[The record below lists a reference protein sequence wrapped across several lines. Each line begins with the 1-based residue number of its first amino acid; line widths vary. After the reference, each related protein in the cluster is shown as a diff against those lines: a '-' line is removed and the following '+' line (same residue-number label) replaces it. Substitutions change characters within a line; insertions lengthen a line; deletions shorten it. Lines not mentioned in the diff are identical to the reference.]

1 MAPPLHTLWNLD
13 SLIEPCLRAH
23 VSRNDSVQHVIVRFS
38 EVQDM
43 RYSYTPVLL
52 AAALSLT
59 ALALPPAAQAAS
71 TAASA
76 YSYRAAA
83 PRTRHARHTSTFVP
97 PAATAQVPEVGDSSC
112 HLAINDN
119 FGVVNGGK
127 HYTAMCGAR

>member
-1 MAPPLHTLWNLD
+1 
-13 SLIEPCLRAH
+13 
-23 VSRNDSVQHVIVRFS
+23 
-38 EVQDM
+38 M

-83 PRTRHARHTSTFVP
+83 PRMHHARHTSTFVP

-112 HLAINDN
+112 RLETNDN

-127 HYTAMCGAR
+127 HSTTMCGPR